1 VKEHI
6 AAYIRKEDITT
17 LPWLF
22 SLFLD
27 KVVEALALIQL
38 E

>member
-1 VKEHI
+1 VFLSI
-6 AAYIRKEDITT
+6 AAYIRKEDITAFT
-17 LPWLF
+17 LAF

-27 KVVEALALIQL
+27 EVVEALALIQL